1 MNRYLVMA
9 AIGLFALGL
18 ILSMVYLHGEAR
30 YKAGYAT
37 AREEAATQA
46 AEASKK
52 YGDEL
57 AKAVEKTRQQE
68 IAFHAKLKTLQS
80 VKDTTGCLDR
90 PQPEFSERLRDAY
103 PGRR

>member
-9 AIGLFALGL
+9 AAGVFVIGLV
-18 ILSMVYLHGEAR
+18 LSMVYLHGEAR

-37 AREEAATQA
+37 AREESATQA

-52 YGDEL
+52 HGEEL

-80 VKDTTGCLDR
+80 VKDVTGCLDR

-103 PGRR
+103 PGKR